1 MIVMSMET
9 MLIAIKSPSSTYSIT
24 LGVGSNEIPSKESVT
39 LYYLDDKTYLIAVFL
54 AFDFIAR

>member
-54 AFDFIAR
+54 AFD